1 MDQLVA
7 QDVKPVKDEAQNA
20 NAVARLECLREAEGR
35 CPELL
40 LLVLEAVDPV
50 VVLPERIEDVAIF
63 HEHSH
68 RA

>member
-20 NAVARLECLREAEGR
+20 NAVARLECLREAAGR

-40 LLVLEAVDPV
+40 LPVLAAVDPV
-50 VVLPERIEDVAIF
+50 VMLPERIEDLAVF
-63 HEHSH
+63 HEHPH